1 MKVMYGWSGRILKV
15 DLSNSKSVIKKLDG
29 GDALNFIGGRGLAI
43 KLLWDNLPLG
53 VNPFSPDNILILSVG
68 PLTGLPLPSSGKLVV
83 ATKSPLTFG
92 YGDGNIGSV
101 AALQMKM
108 AGFDAVMIRGVSENP
123 CILFIND
130 DGIEMA
136 DADALWGLDT
146 FKVES
151 RLKEIYGKDAGI
163 ISIGPAGER
172 LIRYANVISQRGRAG
187 GRPGIGAVMGSKRLK
202 AIVIKSKGKRTP
214 RLSDPEALKALGSE
228 AYREILDKPNYD
240 FWMRQGTMATIA
252 WSQSNGVLPSF
263 NFREGVFDM
272 ADRIGGDAME
282 SIKVSQRGCPNCNM
296 ICGNVV
302 EDSNG
307 MEVELDYE
315 NVAMLGSNIGLS
327 DLKKVA
333 YLNRLADEYGLDT
346 ISLGNSIGFAIESS
360 EKGLIEEKIEWGD
373 FQAIENVVNAIV
385 EKRGVGSILALGVKK
400 ASEKIGAE
408 SWRWAMHVKGL
419 EISAYNCHSTPG
431 MALAYATSPIGA
443 HHKDAWVIAWEVA
456 VDRKSYG
463 EEKVDKVIEL
473 QRIRGGLFE
482 YLTACRLPWV
492 EVGLELNWY
501 PRLFKSAT
509 GIEFSLEGMYTIA
522 DRIYTLI
529 RAFWIRELGS
539 NWSHELDMPPH
550 RWFND
555 PPTKGPS
562 KNSKL
567 DYERY
572 LNMLH
577 LYYEKRG
584 WNREGIPTKTT
595 LEKSGL
601 DYVAFS

>member
-1 MKVMYGWSGRILKV
+1 MYGWSGRILKV
-15 DLSNSKSVIKKLDG
+15 DLSRSKSVIERLDG
-29 GDALNFIGGRGLAI
+29 GDALSFVGGRGLAI

-53 VNPFSPDNILILSVG
+53 TDPLSPDNILILSVG

-101 AALQMKM
+101 AAVQMKK
-108 AGFDAVMIRGVSENP
+108 AGFDAAMIRGVAEIPS
-123 CILFIND
+123 ILLIKD
-130 DGIEMA
+130 DGVEIINAEE
-136 DADALWGLDT
+136 LWGLDT

-151 RLKEIYGKDAGI
+151 RLKEIYGKDAGVL
-163 ISIGPAGER
+163 SIGPAGER

-187 GRPGIGAVMGSKRLK
+187 GRPGIGAVMGSKKLK
-202 AIVIKSKGKRTP
+202 AVVIKGGDKYP
-214 RLSDPEALKALGSE
+214 RLSDPKSLKTLGSE
-228 AYREILDKPNYD
+228 AYREILDKPNYS

-252 WSQSNGVLPSF
+252 WSQNNGVLPSF

-272 ADRIGGDAME
+272 ADSIGGDAME

-302 EDSNG
+302 KDSKG

-315 NVAMLGSNIGLS
+315 NVAMLGSNIGLG

-346 ISLGNSIGFAIESS
+346 ISLGNAIGFAIESS
-360 EKGLIEEKIEWGD
+360 GKGLMEEKIEWGD
-373 FQAIENVVNAIV
+373 FRAIEDLVNAIL
-385 EKRGVGSILALGVKK
+385 EKRGVGSLLALGVKE

-408 SWRWAMHVKGL
+408 SWRWAMHIKGL

-443 HHKDAWVIAWEVA
+443 HHKDAWVIAWEVT

-463 EEKVDKVIEL
+463 EEKVNKVIEL

-492 EVGLELNWY
+492 EVGLKLDWY

-509 GIEFSLEGMYTIA
+509 GIEFSLEEMYTTA

-529 RAFWIRELGS
+529 RAFWVRELGS
-539 NWSHELDMPPH
+539 SWSHELDMPPH

-562 KNSKL
+562 KGYKL
-567 DYERY
+567 DHEKY

-577 LYYEKRG
+577 LYYKKRG
-584 WNREGIPTKTT
+584 WNMGGIPTKTT
-595 LEKSGL
+595 LERLGL
-601 DYVAFS
+601 GYVTLS